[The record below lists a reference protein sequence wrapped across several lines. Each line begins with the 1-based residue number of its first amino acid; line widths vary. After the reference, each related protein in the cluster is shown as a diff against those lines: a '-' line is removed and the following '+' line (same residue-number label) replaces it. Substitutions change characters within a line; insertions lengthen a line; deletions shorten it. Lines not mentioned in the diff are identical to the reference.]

1 MSAAPARVPASGG
14 GGGGNT
20 GGGGGGGGLQRSA
33 FAGSFARLSDAV
45 ANNEARPA
53 CATAAGGPSQQQL
66 AAVPAGAV
74 VRLGRAFAAFC
85 AVVEAGVTDGVARVG
100 AAADAAFAAGSG
112 GAGSAG
118 GGVGAQRL
126 ARMASLGSFGDLARA
141 PGATIAGIGGRRRG
155 PSAGV
160 VRGGGRGLGGGPAAA
175 TGPSAGDNGGSG
187 GGVGASAAELS
198 SSSAHAPLRR
208 SRSVLRVPLLR
219 HDSYGGGL
227 ADGNGSNNN
236 SGGGGG
242 QSVPS
247 SSSGGDG
254 GVSSGGLQRV
264 RSVRRLSSGRVRAV
278 GGGAAAVFLAREGF
292 RVKFTVEARLSA
304 GQFGCGKLRAE
315 TADAEEDEDDDDDDD
330 EAAAA
335 EAAEGEVVEQARE
348 VVEAV
353 VGMVQAAGPLV
364 PGTPVMVTVNA
375 IVGVELIISDGV
387 PCATAD
393 PASPTATTVRRPFT
407 WRMQAATPDMRARIA
422 LRQAELEAAFKR
434 AAAVS

>member
-1 MSAAPARVPASGG
+1 MSTAPARVPA
-14 GGGGNT
+14 
-20 GGGGGGGGLQRSA
+20 GGGGGGLQRSA

-45 ANNEARPA
+45 ANNDARPGA
-53 CATAAGGPSQQQL
+53 AAAGGQAQQQL

-100 AAADAAFAAGSG
+100 AAADAAFAAGTG
-112 GAGSAG
+112 GASIGVAG

-126 ARMASLGSFGDLARA
+126 ARMSSLGSFGDLARA
-141 PGATIAGIGGRRRG
+141 PGATTAGIGGRRRG

-160 VRGGGRGLGGGPAAA
+160 VRGGGGRGLGGGGGPAAA

-187 GGVGASAAELS
+187 GGVGASAADLS
-198 SSSAHAPLRR
+198 SSGAPAPLRR
-208 SRSVLRVPLLR
+208 SRSVLRAPLLR

-227 ADGNGSNNN
+227 ADANGSSNNN

-242 QSVPS
+242 QSVPGS
-247 SSSGGDG
+247 GSGGDG
-254 GVSSGGLQRV
+254 GTGGGGLQRV

-304 GQFGCGKLRAE
+304 GRFGCEKRRAE
-315 TADAEEDEDDDDDDD
+315 AANAEEEDEDDDDE

-353 VGMVQAAGPLV
+353 VTMVQAAGPLV

-375 IVGVELIISDGV
+375 IVGVELIISGGV
-387 PCATAD
+387 PYAAAD
-393 PASPTATTVRRPFT
+393 PASPTVTTVRRPFT

-422 LRQAELEAAFKR
+422 LRQAELEAAFK
-434 AAAVS
+434 